1 MSSRSRTKKKFWKS
15 VFQLFLIYIIIIPL
29 LFYILDQQT
38 FLKLLRKDT
47 DLFILEMVGIPL
59 AIAMVISYWTKS
71 DPELK
76 RW

>member
-1 MSSRSRTKKKFWKS
+1 MSSRSRTQKKFWKS
-15 VFQLFLIYIIIIPL
+15 VFQLFIIYIIIIPI